1 MAMAMLALQDT
12 VGPCCVGHQCTR
24 EAFAAEVAAVFK
36 HYAQKDAE
44 LAEQQQ
50 QQKQKQIAAAAGH
63 NSTEQHEQLQQVSSI
78 GEVMG
83 TLTQRLGRY
92 GIVLRGCVTTT
103 EL

>member
-50 QQKQKQIAAAAGH
+50 KQKQIAAAAGR
-63 NSTEQHEQLQQVSSI
+63 NFTEQHEQLQQVSSI

-92 GIVLRGCVTTT
+92 GIVLRGCVATT

>member
-44 LAEQQQ
+44 LAELAEQ
-50 QQKQKQIAAAAGH
+50 QQKQKQIAAAAGR
-63 NSTEQHEQLQQVSSI
+63 NFTEQHEQLQLEMAQMRPASDV
-78 GEVMG
+78 
-83 TLTQRLGRY
+83 
-92 GIVLRGCVTTT
+92 
-103 EL
+103 